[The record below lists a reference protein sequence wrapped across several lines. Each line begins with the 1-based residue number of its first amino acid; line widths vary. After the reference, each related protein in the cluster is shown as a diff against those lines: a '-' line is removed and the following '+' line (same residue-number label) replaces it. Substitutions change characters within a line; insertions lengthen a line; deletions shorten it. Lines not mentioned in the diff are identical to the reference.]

1 MGLFKTKD
9 LSLKVY
15 VNQKM
20 VKLTACILLHSFIFV
35 LKLQI
40 ILSLCFN
47 VILSFILD
55 CPGGELFNQ
64 LKKVRKMTE
73 DQAKFY
79 FL

>member
-1 MGLFKTKD
+1 
-9 LSLKVY
+9 
-15 VNQKM
+15 
-20 VKLTACILLHSFIFV
+20 LLHSFIFV

-40 ILSLCFN
+40 ILCLCFN
-47 VILSFILD
+47 VILSFMLD

-79 FL
+79 FLEILISLDYIHSRNILYRDLKP